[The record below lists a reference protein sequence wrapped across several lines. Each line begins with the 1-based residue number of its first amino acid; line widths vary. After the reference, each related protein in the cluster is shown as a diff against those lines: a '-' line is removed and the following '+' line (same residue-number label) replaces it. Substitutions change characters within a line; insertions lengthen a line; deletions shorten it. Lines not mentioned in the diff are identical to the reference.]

1 MSSSEI
7 TPADS
12 TSPITEEG
20 IARLRE
26 RLGAYYGSGPHFI
39 DITADDIRR
48 YAQSNG
54 DHNKLYLD
62 PGYAGQSRFGGL
74 IAPILWSG
82 LLHSVLEVL
91 NPVLNQRIEWFW
103 FILSQIGFGV
113 VAGIVVSKQER
124 IRTWQHIP
132 LGVRVGIETPGAID
146 EKTGENPPQ

>member
-12 TSPITEEG
+12 TSPITEGG

-54 DHNKLYLD
+54 DRNKLYLD
-62 PGYAGQSRFGGL
+62 QSYARHSRYGGL
-74 IAPILWSG
+74 IAPNTFLD
-82 LLHSVLEVL
+82 L
-91 NPVLNQRIEWFW
+91 
-103 FILSQIGFGV
+103 
-113 VAGIVVSKQER
+113 A
-124 IRTWQHIP
+124 QHY
-132 LGVRVGIETPGAID
+132 TATAID
-146 EKTGENPPQ
+146 CAGYPWYAKLFMKPHIEIENDPSVWSKIEALIQTKVFESQVL